1 MLVCAGGNLNENTMK
16 MMIRITG
23 PTRTLI
29 VVIMMTMV
37 LDSFLDEK
45 LPKGFVSHASLEEE
59 IHLHH
64 NHDYDHDLHRFYLDF
79 HLNPCKRQRFL
90 PPTRSSQ
97 VAPAHTLTA
106 PHFILILLKNW
117 GRYYVEGLV
126 GFVPKVCVG
135 LAGPQDP
142 EL

>member
-64 NHDYDHDLHRFYLDF
+64 NHDYDHDLHRFYLSPQPLPEATVSSSDKVLASGSSP
-79 HLNPCKRQRFL
+79 HLDCPTFYLDTSEKLGTILCRRFGGICAQSL
-90 PPTRSSQ
+90 CRP
-97 VAPAHTLTA
+97 
-106 PHFILILLKNW
+106 
-117 GRYYVEGLV
+117 GRT
-126 GFVPKVCVG
+126 P
-135 LAGPQDP
+135 GP
-142 EL
+142 